1 MDKIIPDPPRLIAH
15 PSLTQ
20 EQALNHASDMLRC
33 VQIAADEFGESLDGT
48 ARQKMF
54 SILHQIEGIAAMV
67 DHSLTTP

>member
-1 MDKIIPDPPRLIAH
+1 
-15 PSLTQ
+15 
-20 EQALNHASDMLRC
+20 MLRC

-67 DHSLTTP
+67 DHSLTAP